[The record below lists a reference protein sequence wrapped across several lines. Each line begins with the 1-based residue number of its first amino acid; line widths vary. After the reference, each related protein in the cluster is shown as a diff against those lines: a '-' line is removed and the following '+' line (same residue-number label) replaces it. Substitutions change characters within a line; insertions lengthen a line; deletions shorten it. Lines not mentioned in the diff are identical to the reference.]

1 MKKDKKNKQDD
12 VDLVKA
18 TSTENGFKKL
28 LKNPWKMAFLVLIG
42 LLIGGTFFLV
52 SRMMTAREPNYK
64 PAEES
69 VSNEQDATFQVQL
82 KKHQV
87 NQIISY
93 YLNDFLKDSGVQ
105 YDFYLED
112 RALLNGTF
120 KVLGYDMQFYLY
132 FDPYVT
138 EEGNIQ
144 LKATSI
150 SIGSLPL
157 PISEIMKYVAKDFD
171 VPKWVEV
178 LPKEQTIVL
187 HLDEFKLQNG
197 MFVKAEKINLIDDDI
212 RFNVYLPIDSN
223 QTKKK

>member
-1 MKKDKKNKQDD
+1 MKKDKINKQDD

-42 LLIGGTFFLV
+42 LLIGATVFLV
-52 SRMMTAREPNYK
+52 SRMMTARESTYK

>member
-1 MKKDKKNKQDD
+1 MKKDKINKQDD

-18 TSTENGFKKL
+18 TSIENGFKKL

-42 LLIGGTFFLV
+42 LLIGATVFLV
-52 SRMMTAREPNYK
+52 SRMMTARESTYK